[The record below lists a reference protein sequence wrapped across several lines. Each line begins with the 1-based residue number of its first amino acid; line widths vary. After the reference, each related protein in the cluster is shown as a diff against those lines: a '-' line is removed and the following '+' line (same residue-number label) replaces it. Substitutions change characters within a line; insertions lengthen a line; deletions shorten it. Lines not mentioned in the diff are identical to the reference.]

1 MRFQYER
8 SEIVLKS
15 GHAYQTYFL
24 TVMRFIDEQLIER
37 WEDGSI
43 PKRAKGEL
51 IKKFHEQFD
60 YKSNTFA
67 QLMAKKQQPTPDQ
80 DLYLTQMV
88 TQYWNF
94 YNQHALTGVSE
105 STN

>member
-1 MRFQYER
+1 
-8 SEIVLKS
+8 
-15 GHAYQTYFL
+15 
-24 TVMRFIDEQLIER
+24 MRFIGDKLIEH

-43 PKRAKGEL
+43 PKKAKGEL
-51 IKKFHEQFD
+51 IKKFHEHFS
-60 YKSNTFA
+60 YKHNSNTFA
-67 QLMAKKQQPTPDQ
+67 ELMAKKQQPTPDQ